1 MIRLSNILTEAD
13 DKNFTNPALN
23 KKIKYTDNDGKQ
35 KENSVGNLLRLAKDN
50 PGRVAAE
57 KTLPA
62 PGTPERKAVN
72 QSLGKEKDGKTV
84 ATAQNTKKGGDA
96 AKGGPGSGR
105 RPAAE
110 PEKPKPAA
118 MYTADPAMAAR
129 MDTEKETQADLARDA
144 AAEKDAQSSKKPD
157 MIIPG
162 KIPGTVIRKSDGKP
176 DLVLPAPKSKS
187 NEKPK
192 ASTPPEEKP
201 KLNLPPPAKPK
212 AKVPPP
218 PPALPKPK
226 VPTPPPALPK
236 AKVPPPPPA
245 LPKSKSDDAPAD
257 STKPWQNKDSKPKV
271 PAPPP
276 ALPKPKVPAPP
287 PALPKPKNA
296 NPSSDSDDDAS
307 LGKNIKTAVTKPEVY
322 VRAIKDGIKDWAEEE
337 KAFFKEKVHKGDSPE
352 RRSWGQALKDKAV
365 GAYHALKKGFKH
377 EVHTFKE
384 AATGIAMWK
393 DGIDMTEPQ
402 KKAVKSVAKKFAFGV
417 VLGLVTGGLGAGAGA
432 FAGKCLSGFIPHVI
446 EETIIAGVGKA
457 ALFAGDT
464 DADEEKTMEQFL
476 SAIADNIEKMDM
488 PPEIVAKAVEEY
500 NAEKKEK
507 GGEEITQNE
516 ARLAISQLQQLV
528 KESIIR

>member
-50 PGRVAAE
+50 PGRLAAE
-57 KTLPA
+57 KTLPK
-62 PGTPERKAVN
+62 PGTPERKSIN
-72 QSLGKEKDGKTV
+72 QSLGKEKDGATV
-84 ATAQNTKKGGDA
+84 ATAQNTKRGGDA

-105 RPAAE
+105 RPAAQQ
-110 PEKPKPAA
+110 EKPKPAA
-118 MYTADPAMAAR
+118 MYNADPAMAAR
-129 MDTEKETQADLARDA
+129 MDTEKETQAQLARDA
-144 AAEKDAQSSKKPD
+144 AAEKDTQSSKKPD

-187 NEKPK
+187 NEKPN

-212 AKVPPP
+212 
-218 PPALPKPK
+218 PK

-236 AKVPPPPPA
+236 AKN
-245 LPKSKSDDAPAD
+245 
-257 STKPWQNKDSKPKV
+257 TG
-271 PAPPP
+271 
-276 ALPKPKVPAPP
+276 
-287 PALPKPKNA
+287 
-296 NPSSDSDDDAS
+296 PSSDGDDDAG
-307 LGKNIKTAVTKPEVY
+307 LRKNVKTAITKPEVY
-322 VRAIKDGIKDWAEEE
+322 VRAIKDGIKDWKEEE
-337 KAFFKEKVHKGDSPE
+337 KAFFKEKVHKGKSPE

-377 EVHTFKE
+377 EVHTFKD
-384 AATGIAMWK
+384 AAMGVAMWK

-402 KKAVKSVAKKFAFGV
+402 KKALKSVAKKFALGI
-417 VLGLVTGGLGAGAGA
+417 VLGAVTGGVGAGAGA
-432 FAGKCLSGFIPHVI
+432 FAMKCVSGFIPHVI
-446 EETIIAGVGKA
+446 EETIVAGVAKA

-464 DADEEKTMEQFL
+464 DIDEEKAMEQFL
-476 SAIADNIEKMDM
+476 KVIADKIENEDI
-488 PPEIVAKAVEEY
+488 PVDIIAKAVEEY
-500 NAEKKEK
+500 NAEKK
-507 GGEEITQNE
+507 GGTDITQNE
-516 ARLAISQLQQLV
+516 ARLAVNQLQQLV

>member
-1 MIRLSNILTEAD
+1 M
-13 DKNFTNPALN
+13 PA
-23 KKIKYTDNDGKQ
+23 
-35 KENSVGNLLRLAKDN
+35 
-50 PGRVAAE
+50 
-57 KTLPA
+57 
-62 PGTPERKAVN
+62 
-72 QSLGKEKDGKTV
+72 
-84 ATAQNTKKGGDA
+84 
-96 AKGGPGSGR
+96 
-105 RPAAE
+105 
-110 PEKPKPAA
+110 
-118 MYTADPAMAAR
+118 
-129 MDTEKETQADLARDA
+129 
-144 AAEKDAQSSKKPD
+144 
-157 MIIPG
+157 
-162 KIPGTVIRKSDGKP
+162 
-176 DLVLPAPKSKS
+176 
-187 NEKPK
+187 
-192 ASTPPEEKP
+192 
-201 KLNLPPPAKPK
+201 
-212 AKVPPP
+212 P

-236 AKVPPPPPA
+236 AKVPTPPPA
-245 LPKSKSDDAPAD
+245 LPKA
-257 STKPWQNKDSKPKV
+257 
-271 PAPPP
+271 
-276 ALPKPKVPAPP
+276 KVPAPP

-296 NPSSDSDDDAS
+296 NPSSDSDDDAG
-307 LGKNIKTAVTKPEVY
+307 LRKNIKTAVTKPEVY

-464 DADEEKTMEQFL
+464 DTDEEKTMEQFL
-476 SAIADNIEKMDM
+476 STIADNIEKMDM
-488 PPEIVAKAVEEY
+488 PPEIMAKAVEEY